1 MFNYSG
7 IDKEKI
13 WFTSDL
19 HFCHDREFLYK
30 PRGFN
35 NVEEMNNAIVE
46 RWNNVVETNDFVFV
60 LGDLM
65 LCDNEKAVE
74 LIKTLNGKLVV
85 VLGNH
90 DTDNRIELY
99 KTIPNIV
106 HIEYAMRLRAN
117 GYHFFLTHYP
127 CLTGSLEHEYA
138 KKTTINLFGHT
149 HSKNLFYEDRPYM
162 YNVAM
167 DSHNC
172 TPVSLDAIINDIE
185 NEYSKCKKML

>member
-1 MFNYSG
+1 MFDYSKTG
-7 IDKEKI
+7 TNKI

-19 HFCHDREFLYK
+19 HFCHDREFVYV
-30 PRGFN
+30 PRGFKS
-35 NVEEMNNAIVE
+35 VDEMNNAIVE
-46 RWNNVVETNDFVFV
+46 RWNNVVGDDDFVFV

-65 LCDNEKAVE
+65 LGNNEKAVE
-74 LIKTLNGKLVV
+74 LVKMLKGKLVV

-106 HIEYAMRLRAN
+106 HIEFSMRLRAN

-127 CLTGSLEHEYA
+127 CLTGSLEHDTP

-162 YNVAM
+162 YNVAL
-167 DSHNC
+167 DAHNC
-172 TPVSLDAIINDIE
+172 TPVSLDTVIE
-185 NEYSKCKKML
+185 DVEKEYVKCKKML

>member
-7 IDKEKI
+7 IDEEKI

-30 PRGFN
+30 PRGFD

-65 LCDNEKAVE
+65 LCDNEKAIEFV
-74 LIKTLNGKLVV
+74 KNLNGILVV
-85 VLGNH
+85 ILGNH
-90 DTDNRIELY
+90 DTDNRVKLY
-99 KTIPNIV
+99 KGVDNIV
-106 HIEYAMRLRAN
+106 AVEYAMRLRLN
-117 GYHFFLTHYP
+117 GYNFFLTHYP
-127 CLTGSLEHEYA
+127 CLTGSLEHDTP

-167 DSHNC
+167 DAHNC
-172 TPVSLDAIINDIE
+172 TPVSLNNIINDIE

>member
-35 NVEEMNNAIVE
+35 NVEEMNNTIIE
-46 RWNNVVETNDFVFV
+46 RWNNVVKTNDFVFV

-65 LCDNEKAVE
+65 LCDNEKAIEFV
-74 LIKTLNGKLVV
+74 KTLNGTLVV
-85 VLGNH
+85 ILGNH
-90 DTDNRIELY
+90 DTDNRIKLY
-99 KTIPNIV
+99 KGVDNIV
-106 HIEYAMRLRAN
+106 AVEYAMRLRLN
-117 GYHFFLTHYP
+117 GYNFFLTHYP
-127 CLTGSLEHEYA
+127 CLTGSLEHDTP

-167 DSHNC
+167 DAHNC
-172 TPVSLDAIINDIE
+172 TPVSLDNIINDIE

>member
-30 PRGFN
+30 PRGFD

-65 LCDNEKAVE
+65 LCDNEKAIEFV
-74 LIKTLNGKLVV
+74 KTLNGTLVV
-85 VLGNH
+85 ILGNH
-90 DTDNRIELY
+90 DTDNRVKLY
-99 KTIPNIV
+99 KGVDNIV
-106 HIEYAMRLRAN
+106 AVEYAMRLRLN
-117 GYHFFLTHYP
+117 GYNFFLTHYP
-127 CLTGSLEHEYA
+127 CLTGSLEHDTP
-138 KKTTINLFGHT
+138 KNTTINLFGHT

-162 YNVAM
+162 YNVAL
-167 DSHNC
+167 DAHNC
-172 TPVSLDAIINDIE
+172 TPVSLGNIINDIE